1 MKRCDG
7 SERQATDS
15 VLKGPVFKSRQRQV
29 KSKIIL
35 SCFGWLLW
43 NRWYI
48 FLSMCCL
55 CVYIWKETND
65 SYFVLVWTVRETT
78 KIKSWE
84 EGASYHKLFAIH
96 CYCLRKKGLRTMLA
110 LTSPFTDVQQSTST
124 RGTIKTIWKFVQVS
138 VFTNTNTVCSSLYGP
153 NGSKIYDLKNNHG
166 KPRLGLPK

>member
-35 SCFGWLLW
+35 SCFGWLLR
-43 NRWYI
+43 N
-48 FLSMCCL
+48 LCCI
-55 CVYIWKETND
+55 CVCIWKETNN

-78 KIKSWE
+78 KIKSGE
-84 EGASYHKLFAIH
+84 EGASFHKLFAIH

-110 LTSPFTDVQQSTST
+110 LTFPFTDVQQSTST

-153 NGSKIYDLKNNHG
+153 NGSKKYDLKNNHG
-166 KPRLGLPK
+166 KPRHGLPK